1 MNIFNRSMRC
11 LAIPMFF
18 TGLSQAQAAPPE
30 LPREGWASWQVDAV
44 EGAPSW
50 CCFSSW
56 KEKDPARMVCKLD
69 GSTDGYGVRDDDIKT
84 DAVKVY
90 ARVKGGK
97 LVSLQVFGASCP
109 VESKTPIQDL
119 GKVAADDSARWLI
132 AQAKQDGKDMVA
144 HRPIAEG
151 ALAALAMHR
160 GDLASDALKTFARTG
175 ESIETRKWAIFW
187 LAMVRSSDGADV
199 DATINAA
206 LRKDVD
212 EDVREQAIFAL
223 SRLPDERATK
233 ALIAVAEDQ
242 SLTHEQRKRAVF
254 WLSQL
259 ESGAAQAY
267 LEKVLALSATR

>member
-1 MNIFNRSMRC
+1 
-11 LAIPMFF
+11 
-18 TGLSQAQAAPPE
+18 
-30 LPREGWASWQVDAV
+30 
-44 EGAPSW
+44 
-50 CCFSSW
+50 
-56 KEKDPARMVCKLD
+56 
-69 GSTDGYGVRDDDIKT
+69 
-84 DAVKVY
+84 
-90 ARVKGGK
+90 
-97 LVSLQVFGASCP
+97 
-109 VESKTPIQDL
+109 
-119 GKVAADDSARWLI
+119 
-132 AQAKQDGKDMVA
+132 
-144 HRPIAEG
+144 
-151 ALAALAMHR
+151 MHR